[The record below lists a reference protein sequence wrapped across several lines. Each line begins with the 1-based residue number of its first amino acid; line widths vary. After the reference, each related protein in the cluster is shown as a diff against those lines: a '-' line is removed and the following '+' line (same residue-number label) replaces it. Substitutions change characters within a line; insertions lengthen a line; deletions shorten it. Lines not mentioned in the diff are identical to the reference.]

1 MLGTVELIARLLR
14 EMCREDGC
22 REESDPAVVGD
33 ASQTKSAIRRRK
45 KSEFATTFFKPR
57 P

>member
-1 MLGTVELIARLLR
+1 VRS
-14 EMCREDGC
+14 DGC

-45 KSEFATTFFKPR
+45 TSEFATTFFKLR